1 MHNTVLL
8 LQSADGYYF
17 TEIEMIATAR
27 ALNVT
32 IVVNL
37 YNYHTRRMT
46 QVGYPHLPVTNDT
59 HNAIHLT
66 FVQDSRHDRDVSSY

>member
-1 MHNTVLL
+1 MHYTNLL
-8 LQSADGYYF
+8 LQSTEGYYF

-37 YNYHTRRMT
+37 YNYHTRRMA
-46 QVGYPHLPVTNDT
+46 QVGYPRSPLANDT
-59 HNAIHLT
+59 HNAIYLA
-66 FVQDSRHDRDVSSY
+66 FVQDSRQDRDVS

>member
-1 MHNTVLL
+1 MV
-8 LQSADGYYF
+8 
-17 TEIEMIATAR
+17 ATAR

-46 QVGYPHLPVTNDT
+46 QVGYPHLPEINDT
-59 HNAIHLT
+59 HNAIHLA
-66 FVQDSRHDRDVSSY
+66 FVQDSRQDRDVRFY